1 MYVCVYVCV
10 CMYVR
15 MSVCMYTHKHTHTHT
30 HTGKTLSRAEQV
42 EVAKLKQKANKAE
55 SKGDL
60 VVAAQYQKDIAR
72 ILGVQYR
79 PPSPACTY
87 THTRIVHAGHLP
99 VGAAST
105 VSTEMC
111 VRACVRAC
119 VCTHTNSERAS
130 EREELHQQRRCVIA
144 SGLASARCRC
154 GRSWWTP
161 AGRQR
166 SVVVHRECLS
176 RSCPALCGRESER
189 WIHTHSNAHTRTH
202 TGLGDAV
209 TGVMGLWHA

>member
-1 MYVCVYVCV
+1 MYV

-15 MSVCMYTHKHTHTHT
+15 MSVCMCTNTHTHTHARTHTHTHT

-87 THTRIVHAGHLP
+87 TRPRLVHARHCPWELYQLCKLVTKLTCTRVLACVRVHAHQQRASGR
-99 VGAAST
+99 VRGATSAAPLRH
-105 VSTEMC
+105 C
-111 VRACVRAC
+111 VRACECEVQMRK
-119 VCTHTNSERAS
+119 
-130 EREELHQQRRCVIA
+130 ELVDPRRKAAQRRRP
-144 SGLASARCRC
+144 S
-154 GRSWWTP
+154 
-161 AGRQR
+161 
-166 SVVVHRECLS
+166 
-176 RSCPALCGRESER
+176 
-189 WIHTHSNAHTRTH
+189 
-202 TGLGDAV
+202 
-209 TGVMGLWHA
+209 